1 MAAAFAGGAIGGA
14 FMGTAMADVRYYY
27 AVDKTTGK
35 LHLVTIKFLKEVLPS
50 GDKSVYGD
58 FQKDMEIM
66 DKVYDMNQ
74 KRRVK
79 NVIIGKYARLLN

>member
-1 MAAAFAGGAIGGA
+1 MKPEI
-14 FMGTAMADVRYYY
+14 VR
-27 AVDKTTGK
+27 
-35 LHLVTIKFLKEVLPS
+35 LKEVLPS